1 MEGAQKAVHGVVET
15 KNPKPKPTPD
25 ATGILFTVL
34 LAMWAILVAVQIKDG
49 NFRLWQVFASFAFFE
64 GVNRSLALYLR
75 WRPEITAGL
84 APEVAADFLNTSVSL
99 VHSSIISLSV
109 IGLMVKEAQ
118 GSGLT
123 NMLSHDVLFNRT
135 WPGAYTALTISCGYF
150 AYDQWDMIRKHLYS
164 AKAPHLLV
172 HHAVLLTCFTPALQR
187 DLCINY
193 LILTLICEVHSIFL
207 HLRKVRKLSA
217 TTKSRSTWGN
227 FVTWTLNWIAFFS
240 TRIFCHVWI
249 TAKLLWDASKFPRGF
264 EWPLA
269 LTGMVG
275 LNVLNVLLGQGLYK
289 ALMRERSSLKRR
301 E

>member
-1 MEGAQKAVHGVVET
+1 MTLLPLVGIIDFTKLGLIFFLAV
-15 KNPKPKPTPD
+15 
-25 ATGILFTVL
+25 L
-34 LAMWAILVAVQIKDG
+34 
-49 NFRLWQVFASFAFFE
+49 S
-64 GVNRSLALYLR
+64 RSY
-75 WRPEITAGL
+75 G
-84 APEVAADFLNTSVSL
+84 DFLVSNF
-99 VHSSIISLSV
+99 IIFWS
-109 IGLMVKEAQ
+109 
-118 GSGLT
+118 T
-123 NMLSHDVLFNRT
+123 
-135 WPGAYTALTISCGYF
+135 
-150 AYDQWDMIRKHLYS
+150 
-164 AKAPHLLV
+164 
-172 HHAVLLTCFTPALQR
+172 HAMFWLHQ
-187 DLCINY
+187 
-193 LILTLICEVHSIFL
+193 VHSIFL